1 MKLFKKQE
9 PGLNQQPPTR
19 AAQRAALLDG
29 PSLKIWLDSTI
40 MGLGA
45 SFDKWR
51 YHKGPNEDVT
61 QHIEAITV
69 IWNEIKKRENNE

>member
-9 PGLNQQPPTR
+9 PGLNHQPPTR

-51 YHKGPNEDVT
+51 YHKGLEEEVT
-61 QHIEAITV
+61 QHVEAITV
-69 IWNEIKKRENNE
+69 IWDEIKKRGNNE

>member
-1 MKLFKKQE
+1 MKLFKKQD
-9 PGLNQQPPTR
+9 PGLNQQTPTR

-29 PSLKIWLDSTI
+29 PSLRIWLDSTI

-51 YHKGPNEDVT
+51 YHKGQEEEVT
-61 QHIEAITV
+61 QHIEAIAV
-69 IWNEIKKRENNE
+69 IWEEIKKRGNNE